1 MCFFVRTYFVFNI
14 NDGKQTRCYT
24 GSYWSRVYQS
34 IFPIECVLT
43 TKFVFTWV
51 KFLFIHNVLWLIQS
65 CFFFRNLLLA
75 FLLLISSFFCF
86 VKFFYIFCCYLYR
99 EKLKINK
106 RAHLKV
112 SGMYYFSHLTDITSN
127 MCTFCFHLCFN
138 WTSCLCCCNTCCA
151 HTQWWDVSL
160 ALLTPAKGWQN
171 TLSMPWSILKMII
184 KISGDICVSCTKT
197 HSFGH
202 TAFKKLFNF
211 ENNNCIHN
219 R

>member
-99 EKLKINK
+99 EKLEINK
-106 RAHLKV
+106 RVHLKV
-112 SGMYYFSHLTDITSN
+112 SGMYYFSPLTDITSN
-127 MCTFCFHLCFN
+127 MCTFCVRPVFPLDILFMLLQHLLCTYPVVGCFISFAYTRKGLAKHPGHALKHLKNDHKNFWWHLCFMYKN
-138 WTSCLCCCNTCCA
+138 TFIWTYC
-151 HTQWWDVSL
+151 
-160 ALLTPAKGWQN
+160 
-171 TLSMPWSILKMII
+171 
-184 KISGDICVSCTKT
+184 
-197 HSFGH
+197 F
-202 TAFKKLFNF
+202 
-211 ENNNCIHN
+211 
-219 R
+219 

>member
-65 CFFFRNLLLA
+65 CFFFRDLLLA
-75 FLLLISSFFCF
+75 FLLLISSFFCSI
-86 VKFFYIFCCYLYR
+86 KFFYIFCCYLYR

-106 RAHLKV
+106 WVHLKV
-112 SGMYYFSHLTDITSN
+112 SGMYYFFSLDRHYVQHVHFLCSSVFPLNILFMLLQHLL
-127 MCTFCFHLCFN
+127 CTYPVVDRFISFAY
-138 WTSCLCCCNTCCA
+138 TRKG
-151 HTQWWDVSL
+151 L
-160 ALLTPAKGWQN
+160 AKHP
-171 TLSMPWSILKMII
+171 
-184 KISGDICVSCTKT
+184 
-197 HSFGH
+197 
-202 TAFKKLFNF
+202 
-211 ENNNCIHN
+211 
-219 R
+219 